1 MASPRRPHTTSPA
14 LAVRTALLLLLLLLS
29 HDVFCS
35 FEGDRCGVAVF
46 SSVLSLM
53 RPAGTCKHEPE
64 VATVSS
70 AVNISYGDL
79 AGLTAAVATQGPVSV
94 VSHPQPSPSSAA
106 WAVTSSECVRGKNM
120 WDEWQAIDVNFCWQF
135 YQNGSVFCAS
145 CRRLTHSPSLL
156 TCS

>member
-1 MASPRRPHTTSPA
+1 MSRAWEYIMSVGGIASEAAYNFTGTGGPHSPPPAVPPTT
-14 LAVRTALLLLLLLLS
+14 
-29 HDVFCS
+29 S
-35 FEGDRCGVAVF
+35 FEGGRCEWVAVF

-94 VSHPQPSPSSAA
+94 VSHHKANA
-106 WAVTSSECVRGKNM
+106 LLCCLGCHDLVTRM
-120 WDEWQAIDVNFCWQF
+120 R
-135 YQNGSVFCAS
+135 S
-145 CRRLTHSPSLL
+145 CLKQRVG
-156 TCS
+156 